1 MVSSVID
8 WSGATIINGSQIFY
22 SPPTSTI
29 IDMFYECK
37 QTQSYASRM
46 VFGHGYLA
54 AITGSGRVFRRKCC
68 SEISVAAHNEMN
80 NFSNIK

>member
-29 IDMFYECK
+29 IDMLFECK
-37 QTQSYASRM
+37 QERYASRM

-68 SEISVAAHNEMN
+68 SENSLAAHNEIT
-80 NFSNIK
+80 NFSNIE